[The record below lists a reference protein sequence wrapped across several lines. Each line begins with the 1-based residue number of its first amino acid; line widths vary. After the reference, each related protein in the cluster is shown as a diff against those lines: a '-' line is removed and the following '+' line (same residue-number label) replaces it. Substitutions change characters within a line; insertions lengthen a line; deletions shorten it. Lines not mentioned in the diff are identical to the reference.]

1 MTEQWIGGGLGF
13 DPVLLHDLGARN
25 PAMSMSVAGWSAL
38 TGVSNHLGPGYTV
51 GLSKWEGWSGGTSIV
66 TDSQQS
72 PTGDG
77 TLDGSGAFGG
87 HTYTFSGRVHAD
99 PRTREST
106 SLEDAEDALCSVL
119 TGTVRKGVLR
129 VTSGARGLV
138 RETDVRL
145 ASSTPDFTPI
155 TPWVA
160 TWSLYLYAADPLRYG
175 VEATT
180 IPRGQTVT
188 VPNVGTAMSR
198 PLVDLYGPLT
208 NPTITAGGNTLTLTV
223 NIPAGT
229 VLTVDMRRRVVR
241 NAAGSKTFTPVSGYW
256 HHVNPGGAA
265 FTLGGTGSGYAV
277 MRRSSAWM

>member
-1 MTEQWIGGGLGF
+1 MADQWIGGGAGF
-13 DPVLLHDLGARN
+13 DPVLLPGAGL
-25 PAMSMSVAGWSAL
+25 PAAATVTVGGWSASS
-38 TGVSNHLGPGYTV
+38 GAVAPRGPGFEVT
-51 GLSKWEGWSGGTSIV
+51 LSDWQGWVDGWSIE
-66 TDSQQS
+66 TDSAQS

-77 TLDGSGAFGG
+77 TLDGSGTFGG
-87 HTYTFSGRVHAD
+87 RTVTLTGRVLAD
-99 PRTREST
+99 SRIREAAAMFDAGDSLASVLSGVTRRGILQVTEPSRGLTRE
-106 SLEDAEDALCSVL
+106 C
-119 TGTVRKGVLR
+119 
-129 VTSGARGLV
+129 
-138 RETDVRL
+138 DVRL
-145 ASSTPDFTPI
+145 AQAPDFTPI

-223 NIPAGT
+223 NISAGT

-256 HHVNPGGAA
+256 HHVNPGGAE